1 MDEEDKRNKEFLI
14 VGQAFLHT
22 GISKIE
28 DLIQN
33 YINASEQYHDSYS
46 VALLNKIKED
56 IELYRKNENQE
67 INEALKEKE
76 PSIYVYSGKIIKVY
90 DKSSQCGFCVKKDY
104 INDKLSEIQGFC
116 LDFNNS
122 QIIDIDEEQC
132 KQVEEI
138 YCENDN
144 ELYQIAIKEFNSRD
158 YGKLLYENIRN
169 NFLVIKK
176 DEVLER

>member
-144 ELYQIAIKEFNSRD
+144 ELYQIAIKEFSNRD
-158 YGKLLYENIRN
+158 YGKLLYENIKN

>member
-56 IELYRKNENQE
+56 IDLYRKNENQE

>member
-46 VALLNKIKED
+46 VALLNKIEED

-76 PSIYVYSGKIIKVY
+76 QSIYVYSGKIIKVY

-144 ELYQIAIKEFNSRD
+144 ELYQIAIKEFSNRD
-158 YGKLLYENIRN
+158 YGKLLYENIKN
-169 NFLVIKK
+169 NFLIIKK

>member
-56 IELYRKNENQE
+56 IDLYRKNENQE

-90 DKSSQCGFCVKKDY
+90 DKTSQCGFCVKKDY

-122 QIIDIDEEQC
+122 QIIEIDEEQC

-144 ELYQIAIKEFNSRD
+144 ELYQITIKEFNSRD

-176 DEVLER
+176 DL

>member
-56 IELYRKNENQE
+56 IDLYRKNENQE
-67 INEALKEKE
+67 INEALKEKKT
-76 PSIYVYSGKIIKVY
+76 SIYVYSGKIIKVY
-90 DKSSQCGFCVKKDY
+90 DKTSQCGFCVKKDY

-122 QIIDIDEEQC
+122 QIIEIDEEQC

-144 ELYQIAIKEFNSRD
+144 ELYQITIKEFNSRD

>member
-56 IELYRKNENQE
+56 IDLYRKNENQE
-67 INEALKEKE
+67 INEALKEKK

-90 DKSSQCGFCVKKDY
+90 DKTSQCGFCIKKDY
-104 INDKLSEIQGFC
+104 INDKITQIQGIC

-138 YCENDN
+138 YCESNN
-144 ELYQIAIKEFNSRD
+144 KLYQLSIKKFNNRD
-158 YGKLLYENIRN
+158 YGKILYEDIRN
-169 NFLVIKK
+169 SFLVIKK
-176 DEVLER
+176 DNVLER

>member
-67 INEALKEKE
+67 INETLKEKE

>member
-76 PSIYVYSGKIIKVY
+76 PSIYVYLGKIIKVY

-176 DEVLER
+176 DEVLKR

>member
-1 MDEEDKRNKEFLI
+1 MDEEDQKNREFLI

-22 GISKIE
+22 GLTKVE

-46 VALLNKIKED
+46 VALLNKIKDD
-56 IELYRKNENQE
+56 IEKYRNIEDQE
-67 INEALKEKE
+67 INDFLKPKE
-76 PSIYVYSGKIIKVY
+76 TSIYFYSGKILKVY
-90 DKSSQCGFCVKKDY
+90 DKTSQCGFCIKNDY
-104 INDKLSEIQGFC
+104 INDKLVQIQGIC

-138 YCENDN
+138 YCESNN
-144 ELYQIAIKEFNSRD
+144 KLYQLSIKKFNNRD
-158 YGKLLYENIRN
+158 YGKILYEDIRN
-169 NFLVIKK
+169 SFLVIKK
-176 DEVLER
+176 DNVLER

>member
-67 INEALKEKE
+67 INGALKEKRT
-76 PSIYVYSGKIIKVY
+76 
-90 DKSSQCGFCVKKDY
+90 
-104 INDKLSEIQGFC
+104 INLCIF
-116 LDFNNS
+116 
-122 QIIDIDEEQC
+122 
-132 KQVEEI
+132 
-138 YCENDN
+138 
-144 ELYQIAIKEFNSRD
+144 R
-158 YGKLLYENIRN
+158 
-169 NFLVIKK
+169 
-176 DEVLER
+176 

>member
-90 DKSSQCGFCVKKDY
+90 DKTSQCGFCVKKDY

-122 QIIDIDEEQC
+122 QIIEIDEEQC

-144 ELYQIAIKEFNSRD
+144 ELYQITIKEFNSRD

>member
-46 VALLNKIKED
+46 VALLNKINED

-76 PSIYVYSGKIIKVY
+76 PSIYVYLGKIIKVY

-104 INDKLSEIQGFC
+104 INDKLSERQGFC

>member
-56 IELYRKNENQE
+56 IEPYRKNENQE

-76 PSIYVYSGKIIKVY
+76 PSIYVYLGKIIKVY

>member
-22 GISKIE
+22 GILKIE

-76 PSIYVYSGKIIKVY
+76 PSIYVYLGKIIKVY

>member
-1 MDEEDKRNKEFLI
+1 MDEEDQKNREFLI

-22 GISKIE
+22 GLTKVE

-46 VALLNKIKED
+46 VALLNKIKDD
-56 IELYRKNENQE
+56 IEKYRNIEDQE
-67 INEALKEKE
+67 INNSLKTKE
-76 PSIYVYSGKIIKVY
+76 TSIYFYSGKIIKVY
-90 DKSSQCGFCVKKDY
+90 DKTSQCGFCVKKDY
-104 INDKLSEIQGFC
+104 INDKLVQIQGIC

-138 YCENDN
+138 YCEADN
-144 ELYQIAIKEFNSRD
+144 ELYQLAIKDFSNRD
-158 YGKLLYENIRN
+158 YGKLMYEDIKNS
-169 NFLVIKK
+169 FLVIKK
-176 DEVLER
+176 DEILER

>member
-33 YINASEQYHDSYS
+33 YINASEQYLDSYS

-76 PSIYVYSGKIIKVY
+76 PSIYVYLGKIIKVY

>member
-76 PSIYVYSGKIIKVY
+76 PSIYVYLGKIIKVY

-144 ELYQIAIKEFNSRD
+144 ELYQITIKEFNSRD

>member
-67 INEALKEKE
+67 INEVLKEKE

>member
-46 VALLNKIKED
+46 VALLNKIKENID
-56 IELYRKNENQE
+56 LYRKNENQE

-90 DKSSQCGFCVKKDY
+90 DKTSQCGFCVKKDY

-122 QIIDIDEEQC
+122 QIIEIDEEQC

-144 ELYQIAIKEFNSRD
+144 ELYQITIKEFNSRD

>member
-1 MDEEDKRNKEFLI
+1 MDEEDKRNQEFLI

-56 IELYRKNENQE
+56 IDLYRKNENQE

-90 DKSSQCGFCVKKDY
+90 DKTSQCGFCVKKDY
-104 INDKLSEIQGFC
+104 INDKLLEIQGFC

-122 QIIDIDEEQC
+122 QIIEIDEEQC

-144 ELYQIAIKEFNSRD
+144 ELYQITIKEFNSRD

>member
-76 PSIYVYSGKIIKVY
+76 PSIYVYLGKIIKVY

-122 QIIDIDEEQC
+122 QIIEIDEEQC

-144 ELYQIAIKEFNSRD
+144 ELYQITIKEFNSRD

>member
-56 IELYRKNENQE
+56 IDLYRKNENQE

-90 DKSSQCGFCVKKDY
+90 DKTSQCGFCVKKDY

-122 QIIDIDEEQC
+122 QIIEIDEEQC

-144 ELYQIAIKEFNSRD
+144 ELYQITIKEFNSRD
-158 YGKLLYENIRN
+158 YEKLLYENIRN

>member
-46 VALLNKIKED
+46 VALLSKIKED

-76 PSIYVYSGKIIKVY
+76 PSIYVYLGKIIKVY

>member
-1 MDEEDKRNKEFLI
+1 MDEEDKRNQEFLI

-22 GISKIE
+22 GITKIE

-46 VALLNKIKED
+46 VALLNKIKAD
-56 IELYRKNENQE
+56 IERYRDIENEE
-67 INEALKEKE
+67 INEALKQKE
-76 PSIYVYSGKIIKVY
+76 PSFYIYTGKIIKVF

-138 YCENDN
+138 YCEDNN
-144 ELYQIAIKEFNSRD
+144 ELYQISIKEFNNRV
-158 YGKLLYENIRN
+158 YGKLLYENIKN

>member
-67 INEALKEKE
+67 INEVLKEKE

-144 ELYQIAIKEFNSRD
+144 ELYQIAIKEFSNRD
-158 YGKLLYENIRN
+158 YGKLLYENIKN

>member
-33 YINASEQYHDSYS
+33 YINASEQYYDSYS

-76 PSIYVYSGKIIKVY
+76 PSIYVYLGKIIKVY

>member
-56 IELYRKNENQE
+56 IDLYRKNENQE

-76 PSIYVYSGKIIKVY
+76 PSIYVYSSKIIKVY
-90 DKSSQCGFCVKKDY
+90 DKTSQCGFCVKKDY

-122 QIIDIDEEQC
+122 QIIEIDEEQC

-144 ELYQIAIKEFNSRD
+144 ELYQITIKEFNSRD

>member
-46 VALLNKIKED
+46 VALLNKINED
-56 IELYRKNENQE
+56 LELYRKNEKQE
-67 INEALKEKE
+67 TNEALKEKE

-144 ELYQIAIKEFNSRD
+144 ELYQIAIKEFSNRD
-158 YGKLLYENIRN
+158 YGKLLYENIKN

>member
-1 MDEEDKRNKEFLI
+1 MDEEDQKNREFLI

-22 GISKIE
+22 GLTKVE

-33 YINASEQYHDSYS
+33 YINASKQYHDSYS
-46 VALLNKIKED
+46 VALLNKIKDD
-56 IELYRKNENQE
+56 IEKYRNIEDQE
-67 INEALKEKE
+67 INDFLKPKE
-76 PSIYVYSGKIIKVY
+76 TSIYFYSGKLIKVY
-90 DKSSQCGFCVKKDY
+90 DKTSQCGFCIKKDY
-104 INDKLSEIQGFC
+104 INDKLVQIQGIC

-138 YCENDN
+138 YCEADN
-144 ELYQIAIKEFNSRD
+144 ELYQLAIKEFSNRD
-158 YGKLLYENIRN
+158 YGKLIYEDIKNS
-169 NFLVIKK
+169 FLVIKK

>member
-14 VGQAFLHT
+14 VGQALLHT

-76 PSIYVYSGKIIKVY
+76 PSIYVYLGKIIKVY

>member
-56 IELYRKNENQE
+56 IDLYRKNENQE

-90 DKSSQCGFCVKKDY
+90 DKTSQCGFCVKKDY
-104 INDKLSEIQGFC
+104 INDKLLEIQGFC

-122 QIIDIDEEQC
+122 QIIEIDEEQC

-144 ELYQIAIKEFNSRD
+144 ELYQITIKEFNSRD

>member
-56 IELYRKNENQE
+56 IDLYRKNENQE
-67 INEALKEKE
+67 INEALKEKK

-90 DKSSQCGFCVKKDY
+90 DKTSQCGFCVKKDY

-122 QIIDIDEEQC
+122 QIIEIAEEQC

-144 ELYQIAIKEFNSRD
+144 ELYQITIKEFNSRD

>member
-1 MDEEDKRNKEFLI
+1 MDEEDQKNREFLI

-22 GISKIE
+22 GLTKVE

-46 VALLNKIKED
+46 VALLNKIKDD
-56 IELYRKNENQE
+56 IEKYRNIENQE
-67 INEALKEKE
+67 INDFLKPKE
-76 PSIYVYSGKIIKVY
+76 TSIYFYSGKIIKVY
-90 DKSSQCGFCVKKDY
+90 DKTSQCGFCIKKDY
-104 INDKLSEIQGFC
+104 INDKLVQIQGIC

-138 YCENDN
+138 YCEADN
-144 ELYQIAIKEFNSRD
+144 ELYQLAIKEFSNRD
-158 YGKLLYENIRN
+158 YGKLIYEDIKNS
-169 NFLVIKK
+169 FLVIKK

>member
-56 IELYRKNENQE
+56 IDLYRKNENQE

-90 DKSSQCGFCVKKDY
+90 DKTSQCGFCVKKDY

-122 QIIDIDEEQC
+122 QIIEIDEEQC

-144 ELYQIAIKEFNSRD
+144 ELYQITIKEFNSRD
-158 YGKLLYENIRN
+158 YGKLLYEDIRN
-169 NFLVIKK
+169 SFLVIKK
-176 DEVLER
+176 DNVLER

>member
-76 PSIYVYSGKIIKVY
+76 PSIYVYLGKIIKVY

-144 ELYQIAIKEFNSRD
+144 ELYQIAIKEFSNRD
-158 YGKLLYENIRN
+158 YGKLLYENIKN